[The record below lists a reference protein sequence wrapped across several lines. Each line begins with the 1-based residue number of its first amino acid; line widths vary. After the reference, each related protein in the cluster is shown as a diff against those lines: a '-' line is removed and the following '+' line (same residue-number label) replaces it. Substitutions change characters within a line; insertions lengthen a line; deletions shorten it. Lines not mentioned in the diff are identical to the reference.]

1 MSENQKYRQ
10 YMNAAKNAHKAG
22 DANSA
27 SRLIALARSL
37 EKQALDDLV
46 LPRNA
51 DGVPSDMF
59 FNPETNQMTSREL
72 LANKPAGV
80 LETMAQGSAAG
91 NLLNYSDELAGV
103 IASGGGANTTRAQQ
117 GTPEQRR
124 KFITELAR
132 ARQQAA
138 QRDRPN
144 LYLGS
149 EIGGALANPAA
160 LASLAKTMTVQALK
174 GLAAGATSA
183 AAYAS
188 GKEEGSAAD
197 RIDAAVEAAPYGAVF
212 GAALPPAYN
221 LLKGTVGKLARLFRK
236 SEKAPTLQN
245 LLREKSE
252 AYRLWGDAGYKFGG
266 ADIASMAATAR
277 NAITGDAQY
286 IKGQE
291 KHIEAT
297 LKILKKLERNP
308 NDLSAIQLDKI
319 KQQISSIYGKG
330 FQGANQ
336 YDPRVGAV
344 RERLEALIQS
354 SPDNGAAATA
364 ARLANSR
371 YKKTE
376 LLEEAMDRA
385 VRATERTG
393 SGGNIANNYRAAA
406 DKILNSKD
414 AKYFTDAEK
423 AALRKIVTGDMDTNI
438 MRLVGKTSPSGNGLS
453 LMLNA
458 MMGIQTGGASLAI
471 PMAGM
476 LAKNRSDTATQKAM
490 TEMRDYLASGRLVA
504 PQSLSGGPAAVGGVL
519 GGQAPER
526 NQ

>member
-22 DANSA
+22 DAGSA
-27 SRLIALARSL
+27 ARLIALARSL
-37 EKQALDDLV
+37 EKKALDDLV

-51 DGVPSDMF
+51 NGAPGDMF
-59 FNPETNQMTSREL
+59 LNPENNQMTSREL

-91 NLLNYSDELAGV
+91 NQLNYSDELAGT
-103 IASGGGANTTRAQQ
+103 IAANVPGQ

-149 EIGGALANPAA
+149 EIGGAVANPAA
-160 LASLAKTMTVQALK
+160 LASFAKTMAGQALK
-174 GLAAGATSA
+174 GAAGGATA
-183 AAYAS
+183 AATYAS

-197 RIDAAVEAAPYGAVF
+197 RIDAGVRAAPYGAVF

-221 LLKGTVGKLARLFRK
+221 LLKSAGGKLTRLFRK
-236 SEKAPTLQN
+236 SSEAPTLQN

-252 AYRLWGDAGYKFGG
+252 AYRLWQNSGYKFGG
-266 ADIASMAATAR
+266 ADIASMASSAR
-277 NAITGDAQY
+277 NAITSDAQY

-297 LKILKKLERNP
+297 LKILKKLEKKP
-308 NDLSAIQLDKI
+308 ADLNAAQLDKI

-354 SPDNGAAATA
+354 APDNGAAATA

-414 AKYFTDAEK
+414 ARYFTDAEK
-423 AALRKIVTGDMDTNI
+423 TALRKIVTGDMDTNI

-453 LMLNA
+453 LMINA

-476 LAKNRSDTATQKAM
+476 MAKNRSDTATQKAM
-490 TEMRDYLASGRLVA
+490 TEMRDYLASGKLVA
-504 PQSLSGGPAAVGGVL
+504 PQSRSGSPAAVGGLL

>member
-1 MSENQKYRQ
+1 MSENLQYRQ
-10 YMNAAKNAHKAG
+10 YMDAAKNAHKAG
-22 DANSA
+22 DSA
-27 SRLIALARSL
+27 SAARLVELAR
-37 EKQALDDLV
+37 QAERKAVDDLV

-91 NLLNYSDELAGV
+91 NQLNYSDELAGT
-103 IASGGGANTTRAQQ
+103 IAANVPGQ

-149 EIGGALANPAA
+149 EIVGAVASPAA
-160 LASLAKTMTVQALK
+160 IASLEKTLTGQIAKGAGV
-174 GLAAGATSA
+174 GATSA

-221 LLKGTVGKLARLFRK
+221 LLKGASGKLARLFRK

-245 LLREKSE
+245 LLREKNE
-252 AYRLWGDAGYKFGG
+252 AYRLWQNSGFKFEGE
-266 ADIASMAATAR
+266 DIASMASSAR

-286 IKGQE
+286 VKGQE
-291 KHIEAT
+291 KHIEAV
-297 LKILKKLERNP
+297 LKVLKKLEKKP
-308 NDLSAIQLDKI
+308 ADLNAAQLDKI

-330 FQGANQ
+330 FRGANQ
-336 YDPRVGAV
+336 YDSRVGAV

-354 SPDNGAAATA
+354 APDNGAAATA

-376 LLEEAMDRA
+376 LMEEAMDQA
-385 VRATERTG
+385 ALNTGSAG

-406 DKILNSKD
+406 KRILNSKD
-414 AKYFTDAEK
+414 AKYFTDTETAM
-423 AALRKIVTGDMDTNI
+423 LRRIVKGDMDTNI
-438 MRLVGKTSPSGNGLS
+438 MRLVGKLAPSGNGLS
-453 LMLNA
+453 LILNL
-458 MMGIQTGGASLAI
+458 GGALLSQGATLAVPI
-471 PMAGM
+471 VGQF
-476 LAKNRSDTATQKAM
+476 AKNRSDAATQKAM

-504 PQSLSGGPAAVGGVL
+504 PQLRSGKPAAVGGLL
-519 GGQAPER
+519 GGDAPER